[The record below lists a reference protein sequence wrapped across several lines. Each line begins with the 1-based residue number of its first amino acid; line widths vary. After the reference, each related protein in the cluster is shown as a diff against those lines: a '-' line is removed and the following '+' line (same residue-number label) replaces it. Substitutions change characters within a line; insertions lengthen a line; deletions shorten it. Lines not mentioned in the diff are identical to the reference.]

1 MANRKPLTDENG
13 EVRELTQEDFVRMV
27 PFSALPK
34 EMQEVLSSPKHVVP
48 DAASEPASQPAA

>member
-1 MANRKPLTDENG
+1 MPEPELIDDENHEWTDE
-13 EVRELTQEDFVRMV
+13 DFARAI

-34 EMQEVLSSPKHVVP
+34 EMQEVLSSPKHAVP